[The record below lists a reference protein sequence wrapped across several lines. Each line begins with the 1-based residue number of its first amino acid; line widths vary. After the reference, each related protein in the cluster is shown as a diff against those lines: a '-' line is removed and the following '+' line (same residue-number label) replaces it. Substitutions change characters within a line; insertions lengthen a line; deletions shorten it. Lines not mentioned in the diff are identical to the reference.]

1 MSIKN
6 SRYVEIISSVSGA
19 NAVAQQQLNGRR
31 FTTDPRVP
39 INKIISVS
47 NADGASDYF
56 GSDSAEAAFARQY
69 FSYIS
74 PAPASQADAL
84 QFAAWADVAR
94 PARLYGFRV
103 TSTLAQFQAVT
114 SGSLNIQI
122 GENAYQITGV
132 DLSTASSLSNVAN
145 LVAAAITTAAG
156 SNTTASVEYNALS
169 GSFNLT
175 SSQTGPAEI
184 VVTTSSGYDIGAM
197 MSLQGARAIS
207 SPGSDVQ
214 SPLDAFLAAEQITDS
229 FGSASF
235 GAQVTLEQAVP
246 VAEYVSSENVKYQ
259 MYWSVNSINAQDWN
273 AAMIGTASN
282 ALILN
287 ETSGEYKEALP
298 MAIMSA
304 TDYDRT
310 NATINYMYR
319 QPGVT
324 WAADVSTDKM
334 ADYYDNLRVNYYGQT
349 ASAGQNISFFQ
360 RGYLMGG
367 ATAPLDMS
375 VHANEQWLKAY
386 IKAQILSLQLTVS
399 GVPANRDGEAMVT
412 AIVNDGVMKA
422 LNNGTILVGKTL
434 TELQKVAITR
444 ATNDDL
450 AWHDVQDKGY
460 WYDCEITQA
469 TGQSGV
475 TEYTAK
481 YTLIYAKGDMVRK
494 VEGSHN
500 LI

>member
-1 MSIKN
+1 MAIKM

-19 NAVAQQQLNGRR
+19 NAVAQQQLVGRR
-31 FTTDPRVP
+31 FTSNPLVP
-39 INKIISVS
+39 MDKIVSVTS
-47 NADGASDYF
+47 ATGAAEYF
-56 GSDSAEAAFARQY
+56 GTDSGEYRFASQY

-74 PAPASQADAL
+74 PAPASRADAL
-84 QFAAWADVAR
+84 QFVAWANEPR
-94 PARLYGFRV
+94 PARLFGYRIS
-103 TSTLAQFQAVT
+103 STLPQFQAVT
-114 SGSLNIQI
+114 SGNLNIQI
-122 GENAYQITGV
+122 GGNKYGVTV
-132 DLSTASSLSNVAN
+132 DLSSATSLSNVAN
-145 LVAAAITTAAG
+145 LVTSAIGSAAG
-156 SNTTASVEYNALS
+156 SNPTATATYEPVNGAFTLTASTNEPVE
-169 GSFNLT
+169 
-175 SSQTGPAEI
+175 I
-184 VVTTSSGYDIGAM
+184 KVTQANSPDVGAM
-197 MSLQGARAIS
+197 MGLEGDQAIS
-207 SPGSDVQ
+207 SPGSIAQ
-214 SPLDAFLAAEQITDS
+214 TPLQAFLAAEQISDS

-235 GAQVTLEQAVP
+235 ADPVELDDAIA
-246 VAEYVSSENVKYQ
+246 VAEYVSGENVKYQ
-259 MYWSVNSINAQDWN
+259 MYWSVDSTNAESWN

-287 ETSGEYKEALP
+287 GTEGEYKEALP
-298 MAIMSA
+298 MAIMAA

-319 QPGVT
+319 QPGTT
-324 WAADVSTDKM
+324 WTADVTTDRM
-334 ADYYDNLRVNYYGQT
+334 ADYYDKLRVSYYGQT
-349 ASAGQNISFFQ
+349 ATAGQNLSFFQ

-386 IKAQILSLQLTVS
+386 IKARLMSLFLTVNNI
-399 GVPANRDGEAMVT
+399 PANRDGEAMVL

-422 LNNGTILVGKTL
+422 VNNGSILVGKDI

-450 AWHDVQDKGY
+450 AWHDIQAKGY
-460 WYDCEITQA
+460 WYNCEITQA
-469 TGQSGV
+469 TGPSGV

-481 YTLIYAKGDMVRK
+481 YTLIYAKGDAVRK